1 MPDNKKS
8 IIKLFEENELNISLL
23 YDLYA
28 KHIHTN
34 KDFWKKL
41 SLEEIA
47 HAKAIA
53 EAFKEIRSEEEYF
66 QENNFSRG
74 IIKYISDFVAEKI
87 IEAENNT
94 PTHIG
99 AIEIALR
106 VEQSMLEKKCFE
118 IFIPTD
124 ASLKSVLQRLNKD
137 TERHAASLREELKKC
152 QKK

>member
-1 MPDNKKS
+1 MPETKKS

-23 YDLYA
+23 YSLYA
-28 KHIHTN
+28 KN
-34 KDFWKKL
+34 LPEYAPFWEQL
-41 SLEEIA
+41 SQEEIA

-53 EAFKEIRSEEEYF
+53 GAFAETSHDEAYF
-66 QENNFSRG
+66 EENNFSRG

-94 PTHIG
+94 PIHLE
-99 AIEIALR
+99 AIKIALR

-118 IFIPTD
+118 IFIPTE
-124 ASLKSVLQRLNKD
+124 ASVKDVLQRLNKD